1 MSDLETQDTV
11 PLSPDAQRIVEL
23 ERRVRELETFIAAHP
38 FTGRELQRR
47 QQLLDQQAPVM
58 KAALIV
64 GRHWNDQD
72 GVNAQYIDAL
82 ADAVAAFDALQPKG

>member
-1 MSDLETQDTV
+1 MSDIETRDTE
-11 PLSPDAQRIVEL
+11 PLGPVEPDYRKLDKARA
-23 ERRVRELETFIAAHP
+23 RVFL
-38 FTGRELQRR
+38 
-47 QQLLDQQAPVM
+47 
-58 KAALIV
+58 AALIV